1 MDLLQVT
8 AMSFLQSGQ
17 RYSPY
22 TLPYESYSASIGAA
36 VGGVAGNLSSYPEVQ
51 NNMSP
56 SSSTQSQVAAASL
69 LMSSLAQHQ
78 SGGFPLR
85 AFYGLGGGMCGTGVG
100 GPGDASPVPGPASSS
115 APQAAAPSQTATTS
129 ATPLAGGYGSYSGAY
144 SGFSSSA
151 PFGLAGGFCSSDGA
165 AAQIGFGSSNI
176 GGVGTAGGGSFAAP
190 SAAPTFGSGSF
201 TTGAGSG
208 PTCAANNL
216 YGLAGFGVG
225 GLSSGLSSGLTGRFS
240 DFLEKNNPLPKPQ
253 FAGSMG
259 AFGVGGPSGIFG
271 STGLLAPACHNDTNP
286 LLSVYQH
293 QQQCH
298 CMRYIPK
305 HFETS
310 VNYEN
315 CVSVKIVS
323 CDLK

>member
-17 RYSPY
+17 RFSPY
-22 TLPYESYSASIGAA
+22 TSPYESYSASIGAA
-36 VGGVAGNLSSYPEVQ
+36 VGGATGCLGSYQPEQ

-69 LMSSLAQHQ
+69 FMSSLAQHQ
-78 SGGFPLR
+78 SAGFPLR

-100 GPGDASPVPGPASSS
+100 GSGDASPVPGPASGS

-129 ATPLAGGYGSYSGAY
+129 ATPLAGMYGSYSGAY
-144 SGFSSSA
+144 SGFNSSA
-151 PFGLAGGFCSSDGA
+151 PFGLAGGFGSSDGA
-165 AAQIGFGSSNI
+165 ATQIGFGSSHI
-176 GGVGTAGGGSFAAP
+176 GGVGTAGGGSFTAL

-225 GLSSGLSSGLTGRFS
+225 VGGLSSGLSSGLTGRFS
-240 DFLEKNNPLPKPQ
+240 DFLEKNNSLPKSQ

-271 STGLLAPACHNDTNP
+271 GTGLLTPSCHNDTNP

-315 CVSVKIVS
+315 C
-323 CDLK
+323 CQ